1 MSAPQETLTRSRPS
15 LRSMQSRRGESLPLD
30 RQPDVSSE
38 NEAEDVPRR
47 VGALR
52 ISDVLAVVGAVLA
65 SLSLTIIIYAFLTPA
80 GGPVGFFATMFVLFM
95 VSYGILVSLDE
106 SMPTVRDRLVL
117 VGVHALAITVFITLV
132 FVVLFAF
139 FRGVEALPYFNF
151 FTQDMTLA
159 GPLDPLSEG
168 GIIHAITGTLIQIT
182 ISLAI
187 TIPLGLM
194 TAVFLNEIPGPFSR
208 FVRTIVEAMTAL
220 PSIVAGL
227 FIYATFILILGLG
240 KSGMAAS
247 LAISVMML
255 PIMIRASDVVLRLVP
270 STLKEAS
277 LGLGASNWH
286 TMWHVTLPTARSGL
300 VTAIILATARGIG
313 ETSPV
318 LLTSGFTAA
327 FNANPFNGPMISLPL
342 AIFQFVK
349 SPEPTMIARGFG
361 TAAVLMLIVV
371 LLFVI
376 ARIIGGQT
384 VAKKERARERREAW
398 LRDSSDFVVGVGQVA
413 RDAFKK
419 LSKRTTQMT
428 ASTGLWSAA
437 KGGVGRVATPTRQTT
452 KPAGEA
458 PKKPR
463 ASTKPATRQKSASF
477 EEYLDRYPQARGS
490 RSEAPPEETPSPP
503 KKRPTK
509 KTEEPS

>member
-1 MSAPQETLTRSRPS
+1 MQTSRVETPSSVDRPT
-15 LRSMQSRRGESLPLD
+15 EEA
-30 RQPDVSSE
+30 DVE
-38 NEAEDVPRR
+38 QNDVPRR

-52 ISDVLAVVGAVLA
+52 ISDVLAIVGAVVA
-65 SLSLTIIIYAFLTPA
+65 SLSLTIVVYAFLTPA
-80 GGPVGFFATMFVLFM
+80 GGPVGFFATMYVFFM
-95 VSYGILVSLDE
+95 VTYGILVSLDE
-106 SMPTVRDRLVL
+106 SMPTVRDRIVL
-117 VGVHALAITVFITLV
+117 VAVHSLAIAVFVTLV
-132 FVVLFAF
+132 FVVLFAL
-139 FRGVEALPYFNF
+139 FRGIEALPYFNF

-182 ISLAI
+182 IALAI

-194 TAVFLNEIPGPFSR
+194 TAVFLNEVPGPFSR

-240 KSGMAAS
+240 KSGLAAS

-286 TMWHVTLPTARSGL
+286 TMFNVTLPTARSGL

-327 FNANPFNGPMISLPL
+327 FNADPLNGPMISLPL

-361 TAAVLMLIVV
+361 TAAVLMIIVV

-376 ARIIGGQT
+376 ARVIGGQT
-384 VAKKERARERREAW
+384 IAKKERARARREAF
-398 LRDSSDFVVGVGQVA
+398 LHDTKDFFVGMAQIVRDGFMKLVRSARRMWGTSMPSKGSGDRSTSPTVVA
-413 RDAFKK
+413 
-419 LSKRTTQMT
+419 
-428 ASTGLWSAA
+428 
-437 KGGVGRVATPTRQTT
+437 
-452 KPAGEA
+452 E
-458 PKKPR
+458 PR
-463 ASTKPATRQKSASF
+463 ASRSRPLAPQKSVRAKESGLAPKTRKRAASF
-477 EEYLDRYPQARGS
+477 EEYLDRYPQARGP
-490 RSEAPPEETPSPP
+490 RPAKETDNSP
-503 KKRPTK
+503 KKRVPK
-509 KTEEPS
+509 KKPEEPTS